1 MKVIKEKFYDLAIS
15 DFDGTLLS
23 SKGEVSKKTI
33 ETIQAFI
40 SRGGVFSVC
49 TGRMTGSII
58 GILQKLGLVGYV
70 ISYNG
75 AEICKVETGEKV
87 YKNHLTPNAL
97 VKILRY
103 AEENNFDLLVYPN
116 DRLTV
121 NHTNDEIKRYLKS
134 SGANCNLINEKVSD
148 YIFKNQ
154 YSSGKALFLTHGDL
168 TITKKIMNDLPI
180 ILGDGYNIVNSNLYH
195 IDVMKKGVSKGDTIK
210 ILAQITGKSMQR
222 LICFGDE
229 MNDESMLKVA
239 SLSAVTENGNE
250 ALKKWCDIVIDSCDD
265 EGVRKA
271 IEKYCI

>member
-1 MKVIKEKFYDLAIS
+1 MKVIKEKFYDLAVS

-23 SKGEVSKKTI
+23 SKGEVSKQTI
-33 ETIQAFI
+33 ETIQNFI

-49 TGRMTGSII
+49 TGRMTSSII
-58 GILQKLGLVGYV
+58 GILQNLRLFGYV

-75 AEICKVETGEKV
+75 AEICDVKSGEKV
-87 YKNHLTPNAL
+87 YKNHINTHDL
-97 VKILRY
+97 VKILCY
-103 AEENNFDLLVYPN
+103 AETNNLDLLVYPN

-134 SGANCNLINEKVSD
+134 SGINCDLISGNVSD
-148 YIFKNQ
+148 YIYRNQ
-154 YSSGKALFLTHGDL
+154 YTSGKALFLTHGDL
-168 TITKKIMNDLPI
+168 LLTKKIMKDLAE
-180 ILGDGYNIVNSNLYH
+180 ILGNDYNIVNSNPYH
-195 IDVMKKGVSKGDTIK
+195 IDVMKNGVSKGDTVK
-210 ILAQITGKSMQR
+210 ILAQITNKSMEK

-239 SLSAVTENGNE
+239 ALSAVTSNGNE

-265 EGVRKA
+265 DGVRKA